1 MGILP
6 ASAVWFDRC
15 RSQYRVHGKYTHWYV
30 VQWSEFSLPTMEIWS
45 VHEDVENNIRGCE
58 NELDMIDR
66 SLRLKKMTDGER

>member
-45 VHEDVENNIRGCE
+45 VHEDVENNI
-58 NELDMIDR
+58 L
-66 SLRLKKMTDGER
+66 LH